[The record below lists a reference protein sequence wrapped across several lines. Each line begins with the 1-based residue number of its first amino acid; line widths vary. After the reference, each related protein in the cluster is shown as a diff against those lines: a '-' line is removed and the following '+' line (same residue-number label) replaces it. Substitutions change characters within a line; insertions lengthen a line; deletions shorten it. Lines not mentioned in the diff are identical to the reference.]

1 MGRRQMTILD
11 REALGNGNTARR
23 LIENKIPSRVGAQ
36 DASVYAFSPE
46 ARATAENRSGACCR
60 FSAKVAT
67 PLCGELAA

>member
-1 MGRRQMTILD
+1 MRRQAPEQMGRRQMTILD

-46 ARATAENRSGACCR
+46 ARATA
-60 FSAKVAT
+60 
-67 PLCGELAA
+67 